1 MERRT
6 GRHAGAPA
14 DTSPEGERRP
24 ETAAPT
30 SRLFEGSRETSLRER
45 IVARDER
52 ALAELV
58 EAATPWLLNLAR
70 GMLQQEDEA
79 EEVVTDAFRQLWQNL
94 PSAAG
99 DHAGLMPYLMRV
111 TRHRAID
118 RLRAR
123 RRRRQ
128 LLSAAA
134 AASEPPVVSP
144 SEPDEAGRPGYR
156 VHAQVHAALEELPSD
171 EQAVVQLAYF
181 GGLSQSEVAATL
193 GIPLGTVKSR
203 LRRAFGRLRESLAG
217 LEGWVV

>member
-1 MERRT
+1 MDRRT

-14 DTSPEGERRP
+14 DASPESEGP
-24 ETAAPT
+24 SDTAAPGR
-30 SRLFEGSRETSLRER
+30 RLLETGRETSLRKR
-45 IVARDER
+45 LVARDER

-58 EAATPWLLNLAR
+58 EVATPWLLNVAR
-70 GMLQQEDEA
+70 AMLQDEDEA
-79 EEVVTDAFRQLWQNL
+79 EEVVTEAFRQLWQNL

-99 DHAGLMPYLMRV
+99 EHAGLMPYLMRL

-123 RRRRQ
+123 RRRQR

-134 AASEPPVVSP
+134 LAGEPPVVPP
-144 SEPDEAGRPGYR
+144 SEPDEAGRPGYQ
-156 VHAQVHAALEELPSD
+156 VHAQVHAALKELPSD

-181 GGLSQSEVAATL
+181 RGLSQSEVAAAL

-217 LEGWVV
+217 LKDWVV

>member
-14 DTSPEGERRP
+14 DTSPESKGP
-24 ETAAPT
+24 SDTAAPGR
-30 SRLFEGSRETSLRER
+30 RLLETGRETSLRKR
-45 IVARDER
+45 LVARDER

-58 EAATPWLLNLAR
+58 EVATPWLLNVAR
-70 GMLQQEDEA
+70 AMLREEDEA
-79 EEVVTDAFRQLWQNL
+79 EEVVTEAFRQLWENL

-99 DHAGLMPYLMRV
+99 EHAGLMPYLMRV

-123 RRRRQ
+123 RRRLR

-134 AASEPPVVSP
+134 LAGEPPVVPP
-144 SEPDEAGRPGYR
+144 SEPDEAGRPGYQ
-156 VHAQVHAALEELPSD
+156 VHAQVHAALKELPND

-181 GGLSQSEVAATL
+181 RGLSQSEVAAAL

-217 LEGWVV
+217 LEDWVV

>member
-14 DTSPEGERRP
+14 DTSPESAGP
-24 ETAAPT
+24 SDTAAPGR
-30 SRLFEGSRETSLRER
+30 RLLDTGRETSLRQR
-45 IVARDER
+45 LVARDER

-58 EAATPWLLNLAR
+58 EVATPWLLNVAR
-70 GMLQQEDEA
+70 AMLQEEDEA
-79 EEVVTDAFRQLWQNL
+79 EEIVTEAFRQLWENL

-99 DHAGLMPYLMRV
+99 EHAGLMPYLMRL

-123 RRRRQ
+123 RRRQR
-128 LLSAAA
+128 LMNAAA
-134 AASEPPVVSP
+134 LAGEPPVVPP

-156 VHAQVHAALEELPSD
+156 VHAQIHAALKALPSD

-181 GGLSQSEVAATL
+181 RGLSQSEVAAAL

-217 LEGWVV
+217 LEDWVV

>member
-14 DTSPEGERRP
+14 DTSPESEGPSDTAQPGRRLL
-24 ETAAPT
+24 ET
-30 SRLFEGSRETSLRER
+30 GRETSLRKR
-45 IVARDER
+45 LVARDER

-58 EAATPWLLNLAR
+58 EVATPWLLNVAR
-70 GMLQQEDEA
+70 AMLREEDEA
-79 EEVVTDAFRQLWQNL
+79 EEVVTEAFRQLWQNL

-99 DHAGLMPYLMRV
+99 EHAGLMPYLMRV

-123 RRRRQ
+123 RRRQR

-134 AASEPPVVSP
+134 LATEPPVVPP
-144 SEPDEAGRPGYR
+144 SEPDEAGRPGYQ
-156 VHAQVHAALEELPSD
+156 VHAQVHAALNALPSD

-181 GGLSQSEVAATL
+181 RGLSQSEAAAAL

-203 LRRAFGRLRESLAG
+203 LRRAFGRLRQSLAG
-217 LEGWVV
+217 LEDWVV

>member
-14 DTSPEGERRP
+14 DTSPESKGP
-24 ETAAPT
+24 SDTAAPGR
-30 SRLFEGSRETSLRER
+30 RLLETGRETSLRKR
-45 IVARDER
+45 LVARDER

-58 EAATPWLLNLAR
+58 EVATPWLLNVAR
-70 GMLQQEDEA
+70 AMLREEDEA
-79 EEVVTDAFRQLWQNL
+79 EEVVTEAFRQLWENL

-99 DHAGLMPYLMRV
+99 EHAGLMPYLMRV

-123 RRRRQ
+123 RRRQR

-134 AASEPPVVSP
+134 LAGDPPVVSP
-144 SEPDEAGRPGYR
+144 SEPDEAGQPGYQ
-156 VHAQVHAALEELPSD
+156 VHAQVHAALKVLPSD

-181 GGLSQSEVAATL
+181 RGLSQSEVAAAL

-203 LRRAFGRLRESLAG
+203 LRRAFSRLRELLAG
-217 LEGWVV
+217 LEDWVV

>member
-14 DTSPEGERRP
+14 DTSPESEGRP
-24 ETAAPT
+24 DTAAP
-30 SRLFEGSRETSLRER
+30 SRRLLESGRETSLRER
-45 IVARDER
+45 LLARDER

-58 EAATPWLLNLAR
+58 EAATPWLLNVAR
-70 GMLQQEDEA
+70 AMLQDEDEA

-94 PSAAG
+94 PSATG
-99 DHAGLMPYLMRV
+99 EHAGLMPYLMRL

-123 RRRRQ
+123 RRRGR

-134 AASEPPVVSP
+134 VASEPPVVPP
-144 SEPDEAGRPGYR
+144 SEPDEAGRPGYQ
-156 VHAQVHAALEELPSD
+156 VHTQVHAALKELPSD

-181 GGLSQSEVAATL
+181 RGLSQSEVAATL

-217 LEGWVV
+217 LRDWVV

>member
-14 DTSPEGERRP
+14 DTSPESGRP
-24 ETAAPT
+24 PDTAAP
-30 SRLFEGSRETSLRER
+30 SGRLLETGRETSLRER
-45 IVARDER
+45 LIARDER

-58 EAATPWLLNLAR
+58 EVATPWLLNLAR
-70 GMLQQEDEA
+70 ALLQEEDEA

-99 DHAGLMPYLMRV
+99 AHAGLMPYLMRV

-123 RRRRQ
+123 RRRQR

-134 AASEPPVVSP
+134 LAGDPPVVP
-144 SEPDEAGRPGYR
+144 PAEPDEAGRPGYQ
-156 VHAQVHAALEELPSD
+156 VHAQVHAALKELPSD
-171 EQAVVQLAYF
+171 QQAVVQLAYF
-181 GGLSQSEVAATL
+181 RGLSQAEVATTL

-217 LEGWVV
+217 LKDWVV

>member
-14 DTSPEGERRP
+14 DRSPESQGLP
-24 ETAAPT
+24 DTAAP
-30 SRLFEGSRETSLRER
+30 SRRLLETGRETSLRER
-45 IVARDER
+45 LVARDER

-58 EAATPWLLNLAR
+58 EVATPWLLNLAR
-70 GMLQQEDEA
+70 AMLQDEDEA
-79 EEVVTDAFRQLWQNL
+79 EEVVTEAFRRLWQSL

-99 DHAGLMPYLMRV
+99 EHAGLMPYLMRV

-123 RRRRQ
+123 RRRQR

-134 AASEPPVVSP
+134 LAGEPPVVP
-144 SEPDEAGRPGYR
+144 PFEPDEAGRPGYQ
-156 VHAQVHAALEELPSD
+156 VHAQVHAALDKLPSD

-181 GGLSQSEVAATL
+181 RGLSQSEIAGAL

-217 LEGWVV
+217 LKDWVL

>member
-1 MERRT
+1 MDRRT

-14 DTSPEGERRP
+14 DASPESVGP
-24 ETAAPT
+24 SETAAPGR
-30 SRLFEGSRETSLRER
+30 RLLETGRETSLRKR
-45 IVARDER
+45 LVARDER

-58 EAATPWLLNLAR
+58 EVATPWLLNVAR
-70 GMLQQEDEA
+70 AMLRDEDEA
-79 EEVVTDAFRQLWQNL
+79 EEIVTEAFRQLWQNL

-99 DHAGLMPYLMRV
+99 EHAGLMPYLMRL

-123 RRRRQ
+123 RRRHR

-134 AASEPPVVSP
+134 LAGEPPVVPP
-144 SEPDEAGRPGYR
+144 SEPDEAGQPGYQ
-156 VHAQVHAALEELPSD
+156 VHAQVHAALKVLPAD

-181 GGLSQSEVAATL
+181 QGLSQSEVAAAL

-217 LEGWVV
+217 LEDWVV

>member
-14 DTSPEGERRP
+14 DTSPESKGP
-24 ETAAPT
+24 SDTAAPGR
-30 SRLFEGSRETSLRER
+30 RLLETGRETSLRKR
-45 IVARDER
+45 LVARDER

-58 EAATPWLLNLAR
+58 EVATPWLLNVAR
-70 GMLQQEDEA
+70 AMLREEDEA
-79 EEVVTDAFRQLWQNL
+79 EEVVTEAFRQLWQNL

-99 DHAGLMPYLMRV
+99 EHAGLMPYLMRL

-123 RRRRQ
+123 RRRQR

-134 AASEPPVVSP
+134 LAGEPPVVRP
-144 SEPDEAGRPGYR
+144 SEPDEAGQPGYQ
-156 VHAQVHAALEELPSD
+156 VHAQVHAALKALPAD

-181 GGLSQSEVAATL
+181 QGLSQSEVAAAL

-203 LRRAFGRLRESLAG
+203 LRSAFGRLRESLAA
-217 LEGWVV
+217 LEDWVV